1 MPNITTV
8 NDLQGK
14 TEGLAIAATADGYVG
29 NNAGTSATLPT
40 ASTANVTYKVNNLV
54 VGNNGTGAASVTIA
68 FETPNSGATG
78 FDTFPFI
85 TSVVIPAG
93 SSLEVLSAPIYL
105 NDRERLK
112 ISAVGEALDVIASYE
127 NLTTTS

>member
-14 TEGLAIAATADGYVG
+14 TEAIAIAAATDGYVG
-29 NNAGTSATLPT
+29 NNAGTSATLPS
-40 ASTANVTYKVNNLV
+40 ASGANVTYKVNYLV
-54 VGNNGTGAASVTIA
+54 VGNNGTSAATITIA
-68 FETPNSGATG
+68 FETPNSGATA
-78 FDTFPFI
+78 FETFPFI
-85 TSVVIPAG
+85 TNIVIPSG

>member
-14 TEGLAIAATADGYVG
+14 TEGIAIAAAADGYVG
-29 NNAGTSATLPT
+29 NNADITSTPPT

-68 FETPNSGATG
+68 FETPNTG
-78 FDTFPFI
+78 GTAFETFPFVTNI
-85 TSVVIPAG
+85 TIPAG
-93 SSLEVLSAPIYL
+93 STLEVLSAPIYL

-112 ISAVGEALDVIASYE
+112 ISAAGQALDVIASYE